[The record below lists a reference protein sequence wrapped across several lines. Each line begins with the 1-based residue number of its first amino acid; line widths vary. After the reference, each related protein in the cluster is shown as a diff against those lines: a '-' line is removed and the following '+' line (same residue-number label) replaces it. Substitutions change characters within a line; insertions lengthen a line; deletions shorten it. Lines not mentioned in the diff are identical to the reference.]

1 MEVHCRKP
9 ACRPASAPGA
19 QGQHV
24 RIEAFPPLAG
34 SPLVRNLLIFILVL
48 FGIWWARGAVRRF
61 KAHGG
66 FGRKSAGGKP
76 AAPERMLECR
86 QCGLIVPESE
96 GVRGGDDFYC
106 CDEHRRAGHRSD

>member
-1 MEVHCRKP
+1 MHCRKP
-9 ACRPASAPGA
+9 AGQPASAPGA
-19 QGQHV
+19 PGRHG
-24 RIEAFPPLAG
+24 RIRAFSPLAG
-34 SPLVRNLLIFILVL
+34 SSIVRNLLILILVL

-61 KAHGG
+61 KAQGG
-66 FGRKSAGGKP
+66 FGRKSGGARP

-86 QCGLIVPESE
+86 RCGLIVPESE